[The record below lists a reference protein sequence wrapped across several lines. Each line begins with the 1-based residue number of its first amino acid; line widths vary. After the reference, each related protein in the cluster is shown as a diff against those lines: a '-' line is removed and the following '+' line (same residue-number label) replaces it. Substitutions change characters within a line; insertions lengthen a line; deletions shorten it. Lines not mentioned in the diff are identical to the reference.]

1 MKLMTLIMYVPNNQL
16 FYDSDDHILNSNNY
30 ILRFPYYDPN
40 VIRDGNNSD
49 NPSSSVNQNQ
59 KYIIDEKTNLFKL
72 SIL

>member
-16 FYDSDDHILNSNNY
+16 FYDSDDPILNSNNY
-30 ILRFPYYDPN
+30 ILRFPYYDPY

-59 KYIIDEKTNLFKL
+59 KYYR
-72 SIL
+72 